1 MQRIIFS
8 IMLIA
13 MTGGALTFGAT
24 RAFFSDVETS
34 TANVFTA
41 GAIDLKVDN
50 ESYYNGLLNATTSWA
65 VRDLTV
71 EKFFNFPDL
80 KPDDY
85 GEDTISLHVDTN
97 DAYLC
102 ANVKLT
108 SNADNTQTE
117 PEALVDTNGLATGE
131 LAKLTNFL
139 WWADDG
145 DNVLEDNERVIS
157 QGPIGDLSLNQSYY
171 LTLADSGK
179 NVWNPNTTGG
189 PVPGSST
196 LYLAKAWC
204 FGTLGTQPIAQDGGD
219 QGRSPSGN
227 NNGNQTSGEPED
239 GGITCDGTLLG
250 NESQTD
256 SLTADV
262 VFEAVQARHNAG
274 FLCTKNCTIVEE
286 EQFVIANSSFE
297 LPEVT
302 ASSQWDVFS
311 SPVQGWT
318 IEWRSGTPLTYGNQT
333 LPIPAKLEIHENVL
347 GAAYDGDQY
356 SELDSD
362 WGGPTSSGTGEP
374 ASITMYQDIPTV
386 PGKTYRI
393 KFAFAARPNTPASEN
408 RLEVQ
413 WGGNVVHDTGNV
425 GDPNVGIEWIPVTL
439 DVVATST
446 VTRLQFTDMGT
457 ANSLGTFV
465 DGIKLY
471 TPVCQ

>member
-65 VRDLTV
+65 GRDLTV

-204 FGTLGTQPIAQDGGD
+204 F
-219 QGRSPSGN
+219 
-227 NNGNQTSGEPED
+227 
-239 GGITCDGTLLG
+239 
-250 NESQTD
+250 
-256 SLTADV
+256 
-262 VFEAVQARHNAG
+262 
-274 FLCTKNCTIVEE
+274 
-286 EQFVIANSSFE
+286 
-297 LPEVT
+297 
-302 ASSQWDVFS
+302 
-311 SPVQGWT
+311 
-318 IEWRSGTPLTYGNQT
+318 
-333 LPIPAKLEIHENVL
+333 
-347 GAAYDGDQY
+347 
-356 SELDSD
+356 
-362 WGGPTSSGTGEP
+362 
-374 ASITMYQDIPTV
+374 
-386 PGKTYRI
+386 
-393 KFAFAARPNTPASEN
+393 
-408 RLEVQ
+408 
-413 WGGNVVHDTGNV
+413 
-425 GDPNVGIEWIPVTL
+425 
-439 DVVATST
+439 
-446 VTRLQFTDMGT
+446 
-457 ANSLGTFV
+457 
-465 DGIKLY
+465 
-471 TPVCQ
+471 